1 MPTVN
6 CMSIFYLIF
15 SCYLYAYKY
24 GDIHLYLYLY
34 LYSAFPLDTE
44 TIIDRKESLRISPRI
59 SEFIRSLSEK
69 SSTGPNSLRLALR
82 YGLKYSLRKL
92 LLVAI

>member
-1 MPTVN
+1 
-6 CMSIFYLIF
+6 MSIFYLIF
-15 SCYLYAYKY
+15 LCYLYVYKY
-24 GDIHLYLYLY
+24 GDIHLYLY

-44 TIIDRKESLRISPRI
+44 TIADRKESLRISPRI

-69 SSTGPNSLRLALR
+69 SSTGPNRHRLALR